1 MTFDIESLKIAL
13 ELMLFG
19 MGGVFLVLFILY
31 LVSQALIKIF
41 PADKEK

>member
-1 MTFDIESLKIAL
+1 MSFDMADIWTAL

-31 LVSQALIKIF
+31 LVSQALLKVF
-41 PADKEK
+41 PATKK